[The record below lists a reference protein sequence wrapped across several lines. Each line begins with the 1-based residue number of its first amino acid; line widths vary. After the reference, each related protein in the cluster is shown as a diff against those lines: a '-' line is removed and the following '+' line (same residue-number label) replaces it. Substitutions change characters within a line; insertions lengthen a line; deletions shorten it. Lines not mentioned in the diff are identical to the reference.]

1 LKRKTDLLISLL
13 KCRSLA
19 AECASRGV
27 LIQSLCPGF
36 VVSKLSGIR
45 KPSLF
50 SPTPE
55 QFVVGALDRISLPFT
70 TGYWSHELQ
79 VKF

>member
-1 LKRKTDLLISLL
+1 MIIEICFS
-13 KCRSLA
+13 CRSLA

-27 LIQSLCPGF
+27 LVQSLCPGF

-45 KPSLF
+45 KSSLF

-55 QFVVGALDRISLPFT
+55 QFVIGALDRISLSST

>member
-1 LKRKTDLLISLL
+1 L
-13 KCRSLA
+13 
-19 AECASRGV
+19 V
-27 LIQSLCPGF
+27 QSLCPGF

-45 KPSLF
+45 KSSLF

-55 QFVVGALDRISLPFT
+55 QFVIGALDRISLSST

>member
-1 LKRKTDLLISLL
+1 L
-13 KCRSLA
+13 
-19 AECASRGV
+19 V
-27 LIQSLCPGF
+27 QSLCPGF

-45 KPSLF
+45 KSSLF

-55 QFVVGALDRISLPFT
+55 QFVIGALDRISLSST

-79 VKF
+79 VKFLENNQLIMFLLIFI